1 MFWALDRFMRVARVV
16 VCNHLYCGFGRRAGL
31 QDATTELLCDDF
43 VRVRVRRPPHFQW
56 SPGQTAYL
64 IMPSVSTFPLEA
76 HPFSISSIDSA
87 LFRPRARDEHFARNG
102 AVQEI
107 AETAYW
113 KELVFLINVRG
124 GFTKRLKEVAAR
136 NQTVKLFIDGPYGF
150 VPEMGGYDTSIFIAG
165 ELLLSGSKLEYYSWA

>member
-1 MFWALDRFMRVARVV
+1 MFWALDRLMRVARVV
-16 VCNHLYCGFGRRAGL
+16 VCNHLYCSFNRRARL
-31 QDATTELLCDDF
+31 QDATTELLSDDF

-87 LFRPRARDEHFARNG
+87 QFHPGARDEYSRRDG
-102 AVQEI
+102 A
-107 AETAYW
+107 AHW

-124 GFTKRLKEVAAR
+124 GFTKRLKEFAAK
-136 NQTVKLFIDGPYGF
+136 NQTVKLFIDGPYGSAPDMA
-150 VPEMGGYDTSIFIAG
+150 VYDTSIFIAG
-165 ELLLSGSKLEYYSWA
+165 ESLSGSNLE